1 VWLAYGRRR
10 NELRAFGIGLFVAGV
25 VILVVQSLVGRYV
38 VGHLVPSESVRPAAR
53 AAYGIITD
61 LLRGAGWTAIIVA
74 VVALAGIWLSGPRP
88 RTTEARHALAPYL
101 RRAEVAYGTLVIG
114 YLLLLWWRPTPQFG
128 FPLTVVVWF
137 ALALLGL
144 EALRRQAAREF
155 PDAEPKDLSEAL
167 RRFVGKVEARRETA
181 STAGELE
188 RLAELRREGLLD
200 EAEFKS
206 AKARLLG
213 LPTGVP

>member
-1 VWLAYGRRR
+1 
-10 NELRAFGIGLFVAGV
+10 
-25 VILVVQSLVGRYV
+25 
-38 VGHLVPSESVRPAAR
+38 
-53 AAYGIITD
+53 
-61 LLRGAGWTAIIVA
+61 
-74 VVALAGIWLSGPRP
+74 VALAGIWLSGPRS
-88 RTTEARHALAPYL
+88 RATEARHALAPYL
-101 RRAEVAYGTLVIG
+101 RRAEVAYGALVIA

-137 ALALLGL
+137 ALAVLGL
-144 EALRRQAAREF
+144 EALRRQTAREF

-167 RRFVGKVEARRETA
+167 RRFVGKMEARRESA
-181 STAGELE
+181 SAAGELE

-200 EAEFKS
+200 EAEFRS